1 VSDRFQRRGDG
12 LLVSLEAAEVEL
24 LRSVPSE
31 LQTVLGGSSAK
42 DKDDPVYNRLFPSAY
57 LDPTEESAEQEWQEL
72 VHPELLRERLAAL
85 ELVATTLDRA
95 VTKRGRAELELAP
108 DEVQAWMG
116 VLNDARLALGTR
128 LGVTEQT
135 EAEEIEPSGPDAAAH
150 ALYAWLTW
158 LQNDLVET
166 LLG

>member
-1 VSDRFQRRGDG
+1 VSERFERRGEG
-12 LLVSLEAAEVEL
+12 VLVSLETAEVEL
-24 LRSVPSE
+24 LRSVPAE
-31 LQTVLGGSSAK
+31 LQTVLAGAS
-42 DKDDPVYNRLFPSAY
+42 KDDPVYNRLFPSAY
-57 LDPTEESAEQEWQEL
+57 LDPTEENAEQEWQEL

-108 DEVQAWMG
+108 DEVQAWLG

-128 LGVTEQT
+128 LGVTEQA
-135 EAEEIEPSGPDAAAH
+135 EAEEIDPSSPDAAAH

-158 LQNDLVET
+158 LQNDLIET
-166 LLG
+166 LLA

>member
-1 VSDRFQRRGDG
+1 VSARFQLRGDG
-12 LLVSLEAAEVEL
+12 VIVSLETAEVEL
-24 LRSVPSE
+24 LRSVPAE
-31 LQTVLGGSSAK
+31 LQTVLAGSA
-42 DKDDPVYNRLFPSAY
+42 KDDPVYNRLFPSAY
-57 LDPTEESAEQEWQEL
+57 LDPTEENAEQEWQEL

-128 LGVTEQT
+128 LGVTEQA
-135 EAEEIEPSGPDAAAH
+135 EAEEIDPSAPDAAAH
-150 ALYAWLTW
+150 ALYGWLTW

-166 LLG
+166 LLGE

>member
-1 VSDRFQRRGDG
+1 MSARFQRQGDG
-12 LLVSLEAAEVEL
+12 VIVSLETAEVEL
-24 LRSVPSE
+24 LRSVPAE
-31 LQTVLGGSSAK
+31 LQTVLAGSTA
-42 DKDDPVYNRLFPSAY
+42 KDDPVYNRLFPSAY
-57 LDPTEESAEQEWQEL
+57 LDPTEENAEQEWQEL

-128 LGVTEQT
+128 LGVTEQA
-135 EAEEIEPSGPDAAAH
+135 EAEEIDPSAPDAAAH
-150 ALYAWLTW
+150 ALYGWLTW

-166 LLG
+166 LLSE

>member
-1 VSDRFQRRGDG
+1 VSGRFERRGEG
-12 LLVSLEAAEVEL
+12 VLVSLETAEVEL
-24 LRSVPSE
+24 LRSVPAE
-31 LQTVLGGSSAK
+31 LQTVLAASS
-42 DKDDPVYNRLFPSAY
+42 KDDPVYNRLFPSAY

-108 DEVQAWMG
+108 DEVQAWLG

-128 LGVTEQT
+128 LGITEEA
-135 EAEEIEPSGPDAAAH
+135 EAEEIDPSSPDSAAH

-158 LQNDLVET
+158 LENDLIET

>member
-1 VSDRFQRRGDG
+1 VLVSARFERRGEG
-12 LLVSLEAAEVEL
+12 VLVSLEPNEVEL
-24 LRSVPSE
+24 LRSIPNE
-31 LQTVLGGSSAK
+31 LQTTLAGSPA
-42 DKDDPVYNRLFPSAY
+42 KDDPVYKRLFPSAY

-85 ELVATTLDRA
+85 ERVTSTLDRA
-95 VTKRGRAELELAP
+95 VTTRGHSEVELGPE
-108 DEVQAWMG
+108 EVEAWLG

-128 LGVTEQT
+128 LGVTEEA
-135 EAEEIEPSGPDAAAH
+135 EAEEIDPSASDAAAH
-150 ALYAWLTW
+150 AMYGWLTW